1 MAIVASQKQWR
12 KFLKTSEYV
21 VVNFFSLMFPIKL
34 LLQKR
39 KRRRKIDVIDYRK
52 APSEV
57 ELMCLCS
64 RVVLVY
70 IAFLGPYLGR

>member
-1 MAIVASQKQWR
+1 M
-12 KFLKTSEYV
+12 
-21 VVNFFSLMFPIKL
+21 NFFSLMFPIKL

-57 ELMCLCS
+57 ELNNTC
-64 RVVLVY
+64 VYVL
-70 IAFLGPYLGR
+70 ASC